1 MMPNQKRQSINRRN
15 FLQMGLA
22 GAGMFAAGGAL
33 RFQQAIAAGLES
45 APFYSLANIGDLL
58 PADDNGLM
66 LPPGYKSRVVA
77 RSGEAPAGLPGYT
90 WHPAPDGGATFAT
103 DDGGWVYVSNSELR
117 SNAGGVGALRFNAR
131 GEVIDAYSILEN
143 TTLNCAGGPT
153 PWGTWL
159 SCEEFTLGQVYE
171 CDPLGVKP
179 AAVRPALGSFKHEA
193 VAVDSANQ
201 CLYLTED
208 ERDGA
213 FYRFRPERGLPDL
226 SRGLL
231 EIASL
236 VERNGES
243 FVEWLP
249 VPDVTAE
256 KDPIRKQVPGYAI
269 FEGGEGIAIYDGIT
283 YFTTK
288 HDNRVWAYDNK
299 TQQLSVAYDVETS
312 SNPILSGVDNVV
324 ITASGDVL
332 VAEDGGDMQIVVLT
346 PDGRV
351 IPLVQ
356 IMGHEK
362 SEVTGPAFDPSHER
376 LYFSSQRGSLGKS
389 EHGITYEI
397 TRSDLA

>member
-1 MMPNQKRQSINRRN
+1 M
-15 FLQMGLA
+15 
-22 GAGMFAAGGAL
+22 
-33 RFQQAIAAGLES
+33 
-45 APFYSLANIGDLL
+45 
-58 PADDNGLM
+58 
-66 LPPGYKSRVVA
+66 
-77 RSGEAPAGLPGYT
+77 
-90 WHPAPDGGATFAT
+90 
-103 DDGGWVYVSNSELR
+103 
-117 SNAGGVGALRFNAR
+117 
-131 GEVIDAYSILEN
+131 
-143 TTLNCAGGPT
+143 
-153 PWGTWL
+153 
-159 SCEEFTLGQVYE
+159 
-171 CDPLGVKP
+171 
-179 AAVRPALGSFKHEA
+179 
-193 VAVDSANQ
+193 
-201 CLYLTED
+201 
-208 ERDGA
+208 
-213 FYRFRPERGLPDL
+213 
-226 SRGLL
+226 
-231 EIASL
+231 
-236 VERNGES
+236 
-243 FVEWLP
+243 EWLP

-376 LYFSSQRGSLGKS
+376 LYFSSQRGALGKS